1 MNEQTLQ
8 EIALDDIVPDPKQPR
23 KLPTLDALIRDANA
37 GDPVA
42 QSIRDKLQSLATSIL
57 EIGLQQPII
66 VHPLDDSDKFI
77 IYDGH
82 RRWLAMEMLHREGY
96 GNGKILSIVRPATDI
111 VNDNLLGQIIT
122 NVQRE
127 DLNVFELARNLQ
139 GTYENMKRT
148 GGSVRLMREDGSIEV
163 VEITPDETNTRIW
176 EVIEKKV
183 GIGRSRRYQ
192 IQAVL
197 KLPAHIQQLAEDH
210 GIPESRL
217 RYIIPLEDEQLQE
230 TAIQAIANKNLSN
243 SEIRL
248 LIEQLQK
255 GNTPVETAPV
265 SVPKPIQIK
274 SALKPLRQMAQDFA
288 TVQNVS
294 GLISTKDPRTVKNYI
309 QVIPD
314 LRATIRELEIVLEKL
329 SFLETR

>member
-8 EIALDDIVPDPKQPR
+8 EIALDDIVPDPNQPR
-23 KLPTLDALIRDANA
+23 RLPALDDVIRDANA
-37 GDPVA
+37 GDPLA

-57 EIGLQQPII
+57 EVGLQQPII
-66 VHPLDDSDKFI
+66 VHPLGDGDKFI

-96 GNGKILSIVRPATDI
+96 GNGNILAIVRAATDTA
-111 VNDNLLGQIIT
+111 NDNLLGQIIT

-139 GTYENMKRT
+139 ETYENMKHV
-148 GGSVRLMREDGSIEV
+148 GGSVRLMREDGTIEV
-163 VEITPDETNTRIW
+163 VEITPDETDTKIW

-192 IQAVL
+192 VQAVL

-243 SEIRL
+243 SEIKL

-255 GNTPVETAPV
+255 ENTPVETAPV

-314 LRATIRELEIVLEKL
+314 LRATIRELEMVLEKL